1 MASYAIYKDWEEFD
15 DRAVTVDGMDCI
27 IRVNSYVA
35 HFPRGERVIHVHAV
49 PTEAAMQTE
58 AYLSVKR
65 KLRDDWSTN
74 VLDSDPE
81 VETAILEQLLGA
93 KA

>member
-15 DRAVTVDGMDCI
+15 GRAVTVDGMACTI
-27 IRVNSYVA
+27 QVSTYVA
-35 HFPRGERVIHVHAV
+35 SFPRNERVIHVHAV
-49 PTEAAMQTE
+49 PTEAAMRTE

-65 KLRDDWSTN
+65 KLRDDWSTD

-81 VETAILEQLLGA
+81 VQTEILEQLV
-93 KA
+93 

>member
-15 DRAVTVDGMDCI
+15 GRVITVDGMECT
-27 IRVNSYVA
+27 IRVSTYMA
-35 HFPRGERVIHVHAV
+35 IFPRKERVIHVHAV

-65 KLRDDWSTN
+65 DLRDDWSTD

-81 VETAILEQLLGA
+81 VQTEILEQLLQPA
-93 KA
+93 